1 MNNTEK
7 VKRLQSLCQ
16 EMKNVD
22 CFYKDLED
30 MGDLKI
36 NYYDY
41 MTTAPI
47 NCDEELKRL
56 PDADYE
62 LCTALLTMILR
73 EDHFSNGSFMRRYE
87 AGQVKMILDRM
98 LESLK

>member
-16 EMKNVD
+16 EMKHVD

-41 MTTAPI
+41 MTTVPI

-62 LCTALLTMILR
+62 ICTAFINHDSQRGPFQQRLI
-73 EDHFSNGSFMRRYE
+73 YE
-87 AGQVKMILDRM
+87 EI
-98 LESLK
+98 